1 MYEGYPPM
9 QEASILSIR
18 LCLNIKHKSVA
29 SIMST
34 SVMKPLSL
42 TYFITDIIYVIY
54 ALETRTKN
62 TFKY

>member
-34 SVMKPLSL
+34 SVMNPLSL
-42 TYFITDIIYVIY
+42 TYFIIDVINVMY
-54 ALETRTKN
+54 ALETRKN
-62 TFKY
+62 KFKY

>member
-29 SIMST
+29 SIMSL

-42 TYFITDIIYVIY
+42 TYFITDIINVTY

-62 TFKY
+62 KFKY